1 MKRLTLLAVIAA
13 VALVGCQPPSEAG
26 PAGPVAVTMP
36 PAPAILTVMTHD
48 SFSISAEALMEF
60 ERANNAK
67 VQFVKAGDAGT
78 MLNKAILAKG
88 NPLAD
93 VLYGVDNTYLSRALQ
108 EGIFEAYD
116 APTLDFLPD
125 KLRLD
130 PENRAL
136 PIDYADVCLNYDKAY
151 LAEHN
156 LTPPD
161 SLEDLTAPEYKGL
174 VVVENPSTS
183 SPGLAFLLTTVGVFG
198 DPGYL
203 DYWRDLAA
211 NDVLVVDGWDTAYNT
226 EFSGSAGHGSRPI
239 VVSYDSSPVAEVLY
253 ASTPVDQPPTAAV
266 VADGTC
272 FRQIEFA
279 GILSGTANRELAET
293 WIDFMLSPTFQ
304 ADMPLQMFVFPAN
317 PQAQLDPRFEE
328 FLVEPDRPVTV
339 DAADIEAHREAWINA
354 WREVVLR

>member
-1 MKRLTLLAVIAA
+1 MKRMTLIAVILAA
-13 VALVGCQPPSEAG
+13 MLASCQPAPEAG
-26 PAGPVAVTMP
+26 PAGPAVTMP
-36 PAPAILTVMTHD
+36 PAPTILTVMTHD

-60 ERANNAK
+60 ERAHNAK
-67 VQFVKAGDAGT
+67 VQFVKAGDAGS

-93 VLYGVDNTYLSRALQ
+93 VLYGVDNTYLSRALK
-108 EGIFEAYD
+108 EGVFEAYD
-116 APTLDFLPD
+116 SPALNSIPD
-125 KLRLD
+125 RLRLD

-136 PIDYADVCLNYDKAY
+136 PIDYGDVCLNYDKAY
-151 LAEHN
+151 FAENNLA
-156 LTPPD
+156 PPA
-161 SLEDLTAPEYKGL
+161 SLQDLTAPEYEGL

-203 DYWRDLAA
+203 DFWRELAA

-226 EFSGSAGHGSRPI
+226 EFSGSAGHGTRPI
-239 VVSYDSSPVAEVLY
+239 VVSYGSSPVAEMLY
-253 ASTPVDQPPTAAV
+253 ASTVMDEPPTAAV

-279 GILSGTANRELAET
+279 GILSGTANRAMAEA
-293 WIDFMLSPTFQ
+293 WIDFMLSPMFQ
-304 ADMPLQMFVFPAN
+304 EDMPLQMFVSPVN
-317 PQAQLDPRFEE
+317 PRAQLDPLFQE
-328 FLVEPDRPVTV
+328 FLAEPDRPVTV
-339 DAADIEAHREAWINA
+339 NAADIEAKRERWINA